1 LLSKALKNKRQNG
14 NFFAILYSA
23 NSSGE
28 TRVVTAA
35 KLSNF
40 PNQVSRNRFRRLIRE
55 ANRLYFVRE
64 LKPGYDI
71 IVVANKQ
78 SKNSS
83 GLKEIA
89 AEAKKLY
96 TKAGLLV

>member
-1 LLSKALKNKRQNG
+1 LLPKALKNKRQNG